1 MERERMVDIEK
12 QFSIEAENEL
22 YVARFVGE
30 KMHWGLGSI
39 EAQDFTDVEKGEI
52 AQRAIDSLIQVDEA
66 QMPYS
71 GCTDGRLRLRLGD
84 GSAAPVRE
92 KLVGADTVT
101 AFHMAEALGSV
112 FYGKLDTAPLA
123 DRVRFVTDFLVQ
135 SGLKPS
141 THGPSCGAAASYPVI
156 VENAIRLHETPGF
169 TERQRLLL
177 PEYNTDIQK
186 RNIER
191 YSQRLSKGLYDD
203 WSEDL
208 IRSAV
213 LDTTGQKG
221 VKELLD
227 DGKGV
232 HGHTEVLIA
241 RIKPRGVTLGATL
254 FAAQMGGLEVFTVND
269 ARQQHLAQ
277 LFGRGDLAEQDYL
290 TAINASEDF
299 QDAGH
304 ATLSRNLE
312 TLVIEQKAA

>member
-1 MERERMVDIEK
+1 MEREKMVDIER
-12 QFSIEAENEL
+12 QYAVEVENDL
-22 YVARFVGE
+22 YVARFVGD
-30 KMHWGLGSI
+30 KMDWGLGSI
-39 EAQDFTDVEKGEI
+39 EAQDFTDAEKGEI
-52 AQRAIDSLIQVDEA
+52 AQRAIDSLIRVDEA
-66 QMPYS
+66 QLPYS

-101 AFHMAEALGSV
+101 AFHMAEALGSS
-112 FYGKLDTAPLA
+112 FYGNLDDAPLA
-123 DRVRFVTDFLVQ
+123 DRVRFVADFLVQ
-135 SGLKPS
+135 CGLKPS

-156 VENAIRLHETPGF
+156 VENAIRLHENTAF
-169 TERQRLLL
+169 TERQKLLL
-177 PEYNTDIQK
+177 TEHDSDIQN
-186 RNIER
+186 RNMER
-191 YSQRLSKGLYDD
+191 YKKRLSSGLYDD
-203 WSEDL
+203 WSEDV
-208 IRSAV
+208 IRQAV

-269 ARQQHLAQ
+269 ARQQYLAQ
-277 LFGRGDLAEQDYL
+277 LFGRGDLKEADYL

-312 TLVIEQKAA
+312 TLVIEAK